1 MSAGTWEVRLLMIEF
16 APVNVWGIGAAV
28 LAAWVVGGL
37 WCSPLLFVGPWAE
50 DVPGVDGAKFAANLP
65 RAIAT
70 DLASF
75 AVMALI
81 LGQVLHAWGALTIA
95 SAVLCTFLLWLGFVA
110 VVLLHSVT
118 YEHRPLRY
126 YAINAGYGLVS
137 MTAMGVVLTVL
148 R

>member
-1 MSAGTWEVRLLMIEF
+1 MIEF
-16 APVNVWGIGAAV
+16 VPINVWGIVAAV
-28 LAAWVVGGL
+28 LAGWIVAGIWY
-37 WCSPLLFVGPWAE
+37 SPLLFIRPWAE
-50 DVPGVDGAKFAANLP
+50 MSGVDGVKFRAGLP
-65 RAIAT
+65 RAIAV

-81 LGQVLHAWGALTIA
+81 LDQVLHAWGAQTIV

-110 VVLLHSVT
+110 VALLHSVT

-126 YAINAGYGLVS
+126 YAINAGYRLVS
-137 MTAMGVVLTVL
+137 MTAMGLVLTVL